1 MSDVL
6 GPGQDPEVERL
17 IEARRYR
24 EAVDL
29 LSPQLPEDSE
39 GRLHA
44 LAAVAHYGLEEY
56 QEAAAN
62 YELALERAPANG
74 AWQEMLMQSRANA
87 VAEVNVYV
95 PELSYFDRD
104 ALLARPVVRD
114 GSLPAAPMDAP
125 TPGLSGKLRL
135 LIGNV
140 GGAVVSSVMSGM
152 TQALGRA
159 GRLPR

>member
-1 MSDVL
+1 
-6 GPGQDPEVERL
+6 
-17 IEARRYR
+17 
-24 EAVDL
+24 
-29 LSPQLPEDSE
+29 
-39 GRLHA
+39 
-44 LAAVAHYGLEEY
+44 
-56 QEAAAN
+56 
-62 YELALERAPANG
+62 
-74 AWQEMLMQSRANA
+74 MQSRANA

-152 TQALGRA
+152 TQALGGLAGYRDEVWTNWYRRHTSSAFSHWPTCASGSTGTTSRA
-159 GRLPR
+159 PTLRAP

>member
-56 QEAAAN
+56 QEPQ
-62 YELALERAPANG
+62 RTTDWRWSAP
-74 AWQEMLMQSRANA
+74 
-87 VAEVNVYV
+87 
-95 PELSYFDRD
+95 
-104 ALLARPVVRD
+104 RP
-114 GSLPAAPMDAP
+114 M
-125 TPGLSGKLRL
+125 
-135 LIGNV
+135 
-140 GGAVVSSVMSGM
+140 
-152 TQALGRA
+152 GR
-159 GRLPR
+159 GRKC